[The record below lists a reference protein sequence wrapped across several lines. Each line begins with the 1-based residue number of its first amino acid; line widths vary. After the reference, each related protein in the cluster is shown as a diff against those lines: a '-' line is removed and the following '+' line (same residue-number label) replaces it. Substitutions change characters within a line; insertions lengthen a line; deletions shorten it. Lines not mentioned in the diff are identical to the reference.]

1 MGVFQTALQA
11 VQWGVRGCR
20 PEMDMAV
27 LLGRKAEVMAGL
39 RQGLASSLARAK
51 VTLLRGQGRVPA
63 LGSVA
68 VRTEAGESLHAARNI
83 LLCLGSEP
91 SIPPIP
97 GIGQPGVMTSDQILD
112 LDRVPRS
119 LIIIGAGVIGLEFAG
134 IYSGLGSTVTV
145 LEAAPRILPMLDS
158 DLAGRLL
165 PLWKRQGVRLVRG
178 VSVSSIERGDGGGFL
193 VRANGRPVRWR
204 SPGTPCWRRW
214 AAGPA
219 PCPAWWTCPAWP
231 WTAAA
236 WPWTPG
242 CAPRCPGSTR
252 RAT

>member
-1 MGVFQTALQA
+1 
-11 VQWGVRGCR
+11 
-20 PEMDMAV
+20 
-27 LLGRKAEVMAGL
+27 
-39 RQGLASSLARAK
+39 
-51 VTLLRGQGRVPA
+51 
-63 LGSVA
+63 VA

-158 DLAGRLL
+158 DLTGRLL
-165 PLWKRQGVRLVRG
+165 PLWKRQGVRLERG
-178 VSVSSIERGDGGGFL
+178 VSVSSIERGDGGGFWCGR
-193 VRANGRPVRWR
+193 RAAVRWR
-204 SPGTPCWRRW
+204 SPGTR
-214 AAGPA
+214 
-219 PCPAWWTCPAWP
+219 
-231 WTAAA
+231 AAA
-236 WPWTPG
+236 WPQARSLSGVVTTRPCHVLPLRGVDAGIAHLAAGIARGRSDLGPMRAHAARRWPG
-242 CAPRCPGSTR
+242 AAENAMA
-252 RAT
+252 ATVQ